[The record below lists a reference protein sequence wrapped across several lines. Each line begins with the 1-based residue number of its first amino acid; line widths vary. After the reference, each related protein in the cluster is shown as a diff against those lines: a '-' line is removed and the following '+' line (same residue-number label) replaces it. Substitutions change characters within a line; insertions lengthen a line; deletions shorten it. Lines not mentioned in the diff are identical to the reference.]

1 MWELGGALPRR
12 GKLGTEAALST
23 FTAIQ
28 NDLAGERTRH
38 AFRESHQEVMTPRS
52 RAFLATCITL
62 AAAASCATPRDATP
76 VPKVATGAAVERD
89 TAPAPTPAVAA
100 PTPTPAPTVAT
111 PSGDTLP
118 HHLIAGRSKHDS
130 IAYASAIAVGRRMLA
145 KWPTPPA
152 PLAGSLLPSHR
163 IVAFYGNPL
172 GKRMGVLGEYPVDE
186 MLAKLD
192 TAVAEWQRAD
202 PATKVQPALQLIA
215 VTAQPAPG
223 RDGMYRLRMDTS
235 LIEKVYG
242 WAKSR
247 NALLF
252 LDIQVGHSTMQ
263 QELPRLMPFLSRPDV
278 HLAVDPEFSMHYTK
292 EGVVPGKK
300 IGQLDAKDV
309 NWVSEQ
315 LSQLVAEKHLPPK
328 VLVIHR
334 FRTEMVTNASQI
346 HLDARVQ
353 IVMDMD
359 GFGPPWQK
367 FESYRDY
374 IDADPVEFTG
384 FKLFLHADVQGHR
397 ALLTPAEVLG
407 LWPRPVYI
415 QYQ

>member
-1 MWELGGALPRR
+1 
-12 GKLGTEAALST
+12 
-23 FTAIQ
+23 
-28 NDLAGERTRH
+28 
-38 AFRESHQEVMTPRS
+38 
-52 RAFLATCITL
+52 
-62 AAAASCATPRDATP
+62 
-76 VPKVATGAAVERD
+76 
-89 TAPAPTPAVAA
+89 
-100 PTPTPAPTVAT
+100 
-111 PSGDTLP
+111 
-118 HHLIAGRSKHDS
+118 
-130 IAYASAIAVGRRMLA
+130 
-145 KWPTPPA
+145 
-152 PLAGSLLPSHR
+152 
-163 IVAFYGNPL
+163 
-172 GKRMGVLGEYPVDE
+172 
-186 MLAKLD
+186 
-192 TAVAEWQRAD
+192 
-202 PATKVQPALQLIA
+202 VQPALQLIA

-278 HLAVDPEFSMHYTK
+278 HLAVDPEFSMHYAK

-315 LSQLVAEKHLPPK
+315 LRQLVTEKHLPPK

-334 FRTEMVTNASQI
+334 FRTEMVSNAKQI
-346 HLDARVQ
+346 QLDPRVQ

-374 IDADPVEFTG
+374 IDAEPVEFTG
-384 FKLFLHADVQGHR
+384 FKLFFHNDVQGHR
-397 ALLTPAEVLG
+397 ALLTPLEVLG
-407 LWPRPVYI
+407 LRPRPVYI